1 MKTFS
6 NYYYFLYLEFACIEL
21 YIKSQLR
28 STVKSRHTYNYNY
41 STMQKKKRKKIEN
54 VFSDPATYQETIK
67 HPRLNIA

>member
-28 STVKSRHTYNYNY
+28 STVKSRYTYKYNY
-41 STMQKKKRKKIEN
+41 STMQKKKEKKNEN
-54 VFSDPATYQETIK
+54 LFFDPATYQETIK
-67 HPRLNIA
+67 HQRLNVA